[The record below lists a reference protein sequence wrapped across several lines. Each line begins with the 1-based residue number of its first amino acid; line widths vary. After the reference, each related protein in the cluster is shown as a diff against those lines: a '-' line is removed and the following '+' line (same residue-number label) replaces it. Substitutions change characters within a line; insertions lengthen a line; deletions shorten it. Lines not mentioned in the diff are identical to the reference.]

1 MRAMDLVCTIPE
13 IDARKVAVAGHSRLG
28 WASVIASAYDERF
41 ALCCPNAGGSKP
53 ITLVPNLL
61 WPAWFTPELTN
72 WTSVAKCNMSPAAA
86 EKQRGGKPLP
96 PFEQASLIGCIAP
109 RALHIGTSTRDASA
123 PPGICFGTAKSVEPV
138 YRLFGGTNFPDKSR
152 MLAEKP
158 FFGDISWHCK
168 KGDHSLTREDWAAY
182 IADARRIFQMERQK

>member
-1 MRAMDLVCTIPE
+1 MD
-13 IDARKVAVAGHSRLG
+13 
-28 WASVIASAYDERF
+28 F
-41 ALCCPNAGGSKP
+41 PNAGGSKP

-61 WPAWFTPELTN
+61 WPAWFAPELTN
-72 WTSVAKCNMSPAAA
+72 WTSIAKYNMSPAAA

-152 MLAEKP
+152 MLAGKP

-182 IADARRIFQMERQK
+182 IADARRIFQWAMGTVPMNSGDCPRGF